1 MEEQKTKKQFK
12 IKLVPILLIIIGL
25 LLSFSLY
32 QTVSLKLESMK
43 NMLII
48 HYSFNLNKNNLQID
62 WHFRNKLL

>member
-62 WHFRNKLL
+62 